1 MIHQGENGLH
11 RSGASFVVHGSGVPV
26 WRAVC
31 STVRFGACCAALLG
45 ASTAL
50 AQPPPVLPPAG
61 LSSQAPATAGSTQ
74 AAKEGF
80 QAVAPKPAPDSKDS
94 STLKLNAGGLLSAG
108 NSRNLAL
115 TAAVDYFLRRGSS
128 QFSAIAAVNY
138 GRSALDPDLPTE
150 VTVENYQGSVRY
162 DYFFVGGLAG
172 FGSVS
177 ARRDRFQELDLRLNF
192 DPGLAYYFIDEKE
205 QRFWGELGYDLQ
217 YDVRRQQAV
226 DASLADPTLDDLDRT
241 EVRHNARLFAGYV
254 NQVGAAVKFNSGAEY
269 LQNVTK
275 AKNARVNLDL
285 GLTSQINGSFSVA
298 TTFSLKFDNNPLPG
312 VEKTDLVTALSL
324 VYTLH

>member
-1 MIHQGENGLH
+1 
-11 RSGASFVVHGSGVPV
+11 
-26 WRAVC
+26 
-31 STVRFGACCAALLG
+31 
-45 ASTAL
+45 
-50 AQPPPVLPPAG
+50 VLPPAG
-61 LSSQAPATAGSTQ
+61 LYKQAPATAGSTQ

-80 QAVAPKPAPDSKDS
+80 QAVAAPPAADSKDA
-94 STLKLNAGGLLSAG
+94 STLKLSAGGLLSAG

-115 TAAVDYFLRRGSS
+115 TAGADYFLRRGRS
-128 QFSAIAAVNY
+128 QFSALAAVNY
-138 GRSALDPDLPTE
+138 GRSAPSTELPTE

-192 DPGLAYYFIDEKE
+192 DPGLAYYVIDEKE

-226 DASLADPTLDDLDRT
+226 DASLVDADPGTLDRT
-241 EVRHNARLFAGYV
+241 ELRHNVRLFAGYV
-254 NQVGAAVKFNSGAEY
+254 NQVGTAVKFNAGVEY
-269 LQNVTK
+269 LQNVTE

-285 GLTSQINGSFSVA
+285 GLTSQINGSFSIA
-298 TTFSLKFDNNPLPG
+298 TTFSLKFDNNPVPG
-312 VEKTDLVTALSL
+312 VEKTDLVTALNL
-324 VYTLH
+324 VYTVQQ